1 MSGGV
6 SHLDLCERGFGC
18 AWDAW
23 ENIVYRWGMGGQEDD
38 GMIDEK
44 TAAPH

>member
-6 SHLDLCERGFGC
+6 SHLDLCDRGSGC

-23 ENIVYRWGMGGQEDD
+23 GKYGLSLG
-38 GMIDEK
+38 DERIGR
-44 TAAPH
+44 